1 MKKLKFILLSIVA
14 LIMIPLSVNA
24 ASGTIKVT
32 GSSQVVVGNRIT
44 LTVTLSSSTSIGSW
58 QMNLNYDKSYLQ
70 LTSTNSEAGGT
81 MMANSSATG
90 VKTKTYTFTF
100 KALKSG
106 STRVSIDSYLAYAF
120 DDLSKMDISTSSKT
134 VKIITQEEL
143 EASYSKDNNLK
154 SLSVEGF
161 ELSPAFSKDVTEY
174 TVTVPE
180 DTKEVTINA
189 TENDSAATVSG
200 TGTFEVTQGT
210 NTFQIVVRAENGSEK
225 TYTVTVDVTDSNPI
239 NVTID
244 GDNYTVVKIKEFLP
258 SANAY
263 TETTVKI
270 SDFDIPA
277 YTSELTGFTLVG
289 LKDSAGNIALYI
301 YDADNNSYTAYNEL
315 KFNQLT
321 IYPKKTDNTLDGYE
335 LGTVTINDIEVPAY
349 YTSSDSRFAII
360 YGINVETGEE
370 GFFKYDKTDQS
381 IQKYDDEMI
390 NSLLE
395 KIKLYSYIIIGFS
408 VILVIM
414 FIILITKGRGK
425 KKKKKDIK
433 VEKVEFKDESEN
445 VSESK
450 EEKTEQPVEENKI
463 EEVINEDFKLDE
475 EIYDN
480 VNNKKKI
487 KKKKKK

>member
-1 MKKLKFILLSIVA
+1 MKKVKIFIITLLCLIVFPITANATSGSIR
-14 LIMIPLSVNA
+14 IT
-24 ASGTIKVT
+24 GT
-32 GSSQVVVGNRIT
+32 SSAVVGNTVTI
-44 LTVTLSSSTSIGSW
+44 TVTLSSSTPIGSW
-58 QMNLNYDKSYLQ
+58 DMDLNYDRSYLQ
-70 LTSTNSEAGGT
+70 LISANSEAGGVS
-81 MMANSSATG
+81 MVNSSSGTTS
-90 VKTKTYTFTF
+90 KSYTFKF

-106 STRVSIDSYLAYAF
+106 STKLSMSSYSAYAYE
-120 DDLSKMDISTSSKT
+120 DMSAMNLSAGTKT
-134 VKIITQEEL
+134 VKIMTQAEL
-143 EASYSKDNNLK
+143 EASYSKDNDLK

-161 ELSPAFSKDVTEY
+161 ELTPAFSKDITEY

-189 TENDSAATVSG
+189 AENDSAASVTG

-210 NTFQIVVRAENGSEK
+210 NTFEIIVRAENGSEK
-225 TYTVTVDVTDSNPI
+225 KYTVKVEVIDANPI
-239 NVTID
+239 NVTLGNQD
-244 GDNYTVVKIKEFLP
+244 FTVVKVKDFLP
-258 SANAY
+258 TVTAY
-263 TETTVKI
+263 QETTVKI
-270 SDFDIPA
+270 NDFDIPA

-289 LKDSAGNIALYI
+289 LKDSAGSIALYI

-321 IYPKKTDNTLDGYE
+321 IYPKETDNTLDGYE

-395 KIKLYSYIIIGFS
+395 KNKLYSYIIIGFS

-433 VEKVEFKDESEN
+433 VEKVEFKDEPEN

-463 EEVINEDFKLDE
+463 EEVISEDFKLDE

-480 VNNKKKI
+480 ANNKKKS